1 MAPNDT
7 PDSAEPAEPS
17 SPRRSPSGNGN
28 GDPSTRRSGGLGG
41 WMKNLFRVRNG
52 DHPLRESFDELME
65 EGGGETDSVDE
76 SARALLA
83 NIIELRD
90 RSVYDVCVP
99 RADIDAVDEEAS
111 LDDVL
116 AVMTKHGHSRLPV
129 YRETLDDV
137 VGMVHIKDLIPLRD
151 SDEVFAISKVM
162 RRILFVSP
170 SMRVLELLLEMRVT
184 RSHMAIVVD
193 EFGGVDGLLTIEDL
207 VEEIVGEIEDEHD
220 TKEEQDFIRRP
231 DGTYE
236 ADARVEVETLEETF
250 GSFLSEEEREEIDTL
265 GGLVFVLAGHVPIRG
280 ELVTHRAGLEF
291 QVLEADPRR
300 IKRVRIR
307 EASHAD
313 SGD

>member
-1 MAPNDT
+1 MAPNDCKPDT
-7 PDSAEPAEPS
+7 PETAAEPAS
-17 SPRRSPSGNGN
+17 SRSNGNNGN
-28 GDPSTRRSGGLGG
+28 GDHGHRKSGFSG
-41 WMKNLFRVRNG
+41 WMKSLFRVRNG
-52 DHPLRESFDELME
+52 DQSLRESLDELME
-65 EGGGETDSVDE
+65 EHEGEADSVDE

-83 NIIELRD
+83 NIIDLRD
-90 RSVYDVCVP
+90 ISVYDVCVP
-99 RADIDAVDEEAS
+99 RADIVAVDENAS

-116 AVMTKHGHSRLPV
+116 AVMTERGHSRLPV
-129 YRETLDDV
+129 YRNTLDDV
-137 VGMVHIKDLIPLRD
+137 VGMVHIKDLIPVRTD
-151 SDEVFAISKVM
+151 SADFALDKVV

-193 EFGGVDGLLTIEDL
+193 EFGGVDGLVTIEDL

-220 TKEEQDFIRRP
+220 AVPEQDFIRRT

-250 GSFLSEEEREEIDTL
+250 GPFLGDDEREDIDTL
-265 GGLVFVLAGHVPIRG
+265 GGLVFALAGHVPIRG
-280 ELVTHRAGLEF
+280 ELVTHPAGLEF

-307 EASHAD
+307 ESSLRDA
-313 SGD
+313 GE